1 MITELY
7 RRTLKELTSS
17 NRAWMDFLKTAA
29 FQYKYPFSDQVLI
42 HAQRPGAVA
51 CTELEVWNEKFGR
64 WVNKGAHGIALIRDK
79 GGRAA
84 LTHVFDVLDTHHR
97 DELPFR
103 LWEARSEM
111 RRDIAE
117 ALENSFGHLPMKAT
131 IGDAAISACEN
142 ICEDNLTDYL
152 DNLMSSADG
161 SLLDN
166 YDEDNMRVRLLP
178 LLKYSTA
185 YAVLTRLG
193 YKADESLDVDDL
205 AALREFNTPEVINV
219 LGTATG
225 DLSEICL
232 REIERTVRAYE
243 KNRIRTFAEAENVRY
258 NNPENNNTFGK
269 GGQENE
275 HGSNDSVQSTRGSDD
290 SRSEAAHR
298 DQLSSRQIRN
308 DAARISKEASEGNVH
323 DASHASEAERASARS
338 GGSGE
343 RTDLDDYFPDGTE
356 PWGDGADE
364 SDRPDEMGS
373 DDERVESRSGGRSSE
388 QPDLRISDEE
398 DPYYYGGKGVDPQY
412 LDTDVSGDLPMPD
425 EDRGLSFPAP
435 QKASQEHCPSYPVPH
450 QHHPHAEAPLPW

>member
-7 RRTLKELTSS
+7 RKTLKELTSS

-84 LTHVFDVLDTHHR
+84 LTHVFDVRDTHHR

-161 SLLDN
+161 SLLDDH
-166 YDEDNMRVRLLP
+166 DEDNMRVRLLY

-185 YAVLTRLG
+185 YAVWL
-193 YKADESLDVDDL
+193 
-205 AALREFNTPEVINV
+205 
-219 LGTATG
+219 
-225 DLSEICL
+225 
-232 REIERTVRAYE
+232 
-243 KNRIRTFAEAENVRY
+243 
-258 NNPENNNTFGK
+258 
-269 GGQENE
+269 
-275 HGSNDSVQSTRGSDD
+275 
-290 SRSEAAHR
+290 
-298 DQLSSRQIRN
+298 
-308 DAARISKEASEGNVH
+308 
-323 DASHASEAERASARS
+323 
-338 GGSGE
+338 
-343 RTDLDDYFPDGTE
+343 
-356 PWGDGADE
+356 
-364 SDRPDEMGS
+364 
-373 DDERVESRSGGRSSE
+373 
-388 QPDLRISDEE
+388 
-398 DPYYYGGKGVDPQY
+398 
-412 LDTDVSGDLPMPD
+412 
-425 EDRGLSFPAP
+425 
-435 QKASQEHCPSYPVPH
+435 
-450 QHHPHAEAPLPW
+450 

>member
-84 LTHVFDVLDTHHR
+84 LTHVFDVRDTHHR

-161 SLLDN
+161 SLLDDH
-166 YDEDNMRVRLLP
+166 DEDNMRVRLL
-178 LLKYSTA
+178 S
-185 YAVLTRLG
+185 
-193 YKADESLDVDDL
+193 
-205 AALREFNTPEVINV
+205 
-219 LGTATG
+219 
-225 DLSEICL
+225 
-232 REIERTVRAYE
+232 
-243 KNRIRTFAEAENVRY
+243 
-258 NNPENNNTFGK
+258 
-269 GGQENE
+269 
-275 HGSNDSVQSTRGSDD
+275 
-290 SRSEAAHR
+290 
-298 DQLSSRQIRN
+298 
-308 DAARISKEASEGNVH
+308 
-323 DASHASEAERASARS
+323 
-338 GGSGE
+338 
-343 RTDLDDYFPDGTE
+343 
-356 PWGDGADE
+356 
-364 SDRPDEMGS
+364 
-373 DDERVESRSGGRSSE
+373 
-388 QPDLRISDEE
+388 
-398 DPYYYGGKGVDPQY
+398 
-412 LDTDVSGDLPMPD
+412 
-425 EDRGLSFPAP
+425 
-435 QKASQEHCPSYPVPH
+435 
-450 QHHPHAEAPLPW
+450 